1 MDVVGEVI
9 PQGLLRLIASVAGS
23 SKASSPSPLDLS
35 ERFSNDYMVETP
47 NISWKKL
54 AEMTNDDLN
63 FGEPVEDT
71 IDHETHYLTL
81 IEISKVVRVLQ
92 LLLRI
97 GRELQV
103 RRCDPS
109 TNVQKQA

>member
-1 MDVVGEVI
+1 
-9 PQGLLRLIASVAGS
+9 
-23 SKASSPSPLDLS
+23 
-35 ERFSNDYMVETP
+35 MVKTP

-54 AEMTNDDLN
+54 AEMTNDNLN
-63 FGEPVEDT
+63 FWKSVEDT

-81 IEISKVVRVLQ
+81 IEINKELREWQ

-109 TNVQKQA
+109 TSVQRQA